1 MKRFFVLLLAM
12 HSLMLMKAQDLTVLY
27 LTDSSS
33 QSANLVEYVD
43 SVKCADGKGNVLV
56 LVSGKP
62 EGLSADVFCDDLAQ
76 SEKPYVSVNKGRKK
90 IGVALGA
97 EILAKYA
104 DTLKD
109 DGCELLVCVRK
120 DGEIQEVKGADIVIG
135 ANEDKPGISHVSID
149 YKKNRLTA
157 LYKSLAKEDV
167 IVAGGEWFPYPK
179 YEDREAWA
187 ALLGKHAE
195 RLVKAGEKYLDYKW
209 QSVDATAYLAYERT
223 GERTVMETPL
233 KENRV
238 ALNTLLLAELAEG
251 SGRFVDQLI
260 NGTWHLSHSPS
271 WVLSAHLP
279 RQKSRRTLP
288 DPEEQLIDLG
298 SGALGAQMAVTWHF
312 FHKTFDAVDP
322 VISRVIYD
330 AIKKQ
335 ILDPYLSL
343 DEQTANWWLAFDLK
357 PGAVVNNWNPWC
369 NADVI
374 LCFLLMEKDQTRLNK
389 AVAQSVKSVDK
400 FIAYVN
406 EDGACEEGP
415 AYWGHAAGKL
425 YDYLQIMCDASNG
438 RLSIFDDPQVR
449 LMGEYISRSFV
460 NDGWVVNFADASAK
474 LTFSS
479 PLIYNYGKAVNSK
492 EMQDFA
498 IYNQGDKEN
507 GKFKSPAPVIWN
519 DVYRSLESLK
529 NIVEMTERVDEM
541 NSRIASGVSFDD
553 CMASLR
559 KVVPSSTWYPQTE
572 FCYFKNSAGWFF
584 ASKGGHNNESHNHND
599 IGTFILYKN
608 AVPMF
613 VDAGVGTYTKATFSS
628 DRYTI
633 WSMQSNWHNLPV
645 INGVPQKN
653 GARYKS
659 ASVSV
664 KDSKSKKNFAL
675 DISKAYPKEAACN
688 EWRREYVM
696 TDKMLTITDSYS
708 LTARNAADVLN
719 FMVQGAVYLPGSKTD
734 SGYSVNDGE
743 VVVVNEGVAMS
754 LSYPAGMTISV
765 DEVKLD
771 DPRLSNVW
779 GKSIR
784 RISFTSGNDAP
795 VKGKYQFKISEL

>member
-1 MKRFFVLLLAM
+1 MKRFFVLMLAI
-12 HSLMLMKAQDLTVLY
+12 HSMLMVNAQDLTVLH
-27 LTDSSS
+27 LKAKESEAAR
-33 QSANLVEYVD
+33 QVEYVD
-43 SVKCADGKGNVLV
+43 SVRCADGKGNVLV
-56 LVSGKP
+56 LVSGNLP
-62 EGLSADVFCDDLAQ
+62 DVSADVYCDELVA

-90 IGVALGA
+90 VGVVVGA
-97 EILAKYA
+97 EAAGKYSQA
-104 DTLKD
+104 IKG
-109 DGCELLVCVRK
+109 DGCELVACVMNAAEPQNVN
-120 DGEIQEVKGADIVIG
+120 GVDIVVG
-135 ANEDKPGISHVSID
+135 HDANSLGISQVSID
-149 YKKNRLTA
+149 YKNNRLTA
-157 LYKSLAKEDV
+157 LYKTLKDENV
-167 IVAGGEWFPYPK
+167 FVPGGEWFPYPQ

-187 ALLGKHAE
+187 ALLGKHAD
-195 RLVKAGEKYLDYKW
+195 RLVKAGEKYLNYKW

-223 GERTVMETPL
+223 GERTVMENPL
-233 KENRV
+233 KENRI

-251 SGRFVDQLI
+251 KGRFTDQLI
-260 NGTWHLSHSPS
+260 NGTWHIAHSPS

-279 RQKSRRTLP
+279 RQRSKRSLP

-312 FHKTFDAVDP
+312 FNKTFDAVDP

-330 AIKKQ
+330 AVKRQ

-374 LCFLLMEKDQTRLNK
+374 LCFLLMEQDQERLDK

-425 YDYLQIMCDASNG
+425 YDYLQIMCDASKG

-479 PLIYNYGKAVNSK
+479 PLIYNYGKAVESK

-498 IYNQGDKEN
+498 IYNQGNREA
-507 GKFKSPAPVIWN
+507 GGFKLPAPVIWN

-529 NIVEMTERVDEM
+529 YIVEMTDRVDEM
-541 NSRIASGVSFDD
+541 NARISSGASFEE

-559 KVVPSSTWYPQTE
+559 KSVPSSTWYPQTE
-572 FCYFKNSAGWFF
+572 FCYFKNTSGWFF
-584 ASKGGHNNESHNHND
+584 ATKGGHNNESHNHND
-599 IGTFILYKN
+599 IGTFILYKD

-613 VDAGVGTYTKATFSS
+613 VDAGVGTYTKKTFSS
-628 DRYTI
+628 ERYTI
-633 WSMQSNWHNLPV
+633 WSMQSNWHNLPI
-645 INGVPQKN
+645 INGVAQRN
-653 GARYKS
+653 GAKYRS
-659 ASVSV
+659 SSVVV
-664 KDSKSKKNFAL
+664 KDQKTKKSFSL
-675 DISKAYPKEAACN
+675 DISSAYPKEAGCQK
-688 EWRREYVM
+688 WVREYVM
-696 TDKMLTITDSYS
+696 TDKSLTITDSYS
-708 LTARNAADVLN
+708 LNARNSADVLN
-719 FMVQGAVYLPGSKTD
+719 FMVQGSLYLPGSKLNC
-734 SGYSVNDGE
+734 GYAVKDGE
-743 VVVVNEGVAMS
+743 VVVVNAGVAMK
-754 LSYPAGMTISV
+754 LAYPAGMTLSV

-779 GKSIR
+779 GDSIR
-784 RISFTSGNDAP
+784 RISFTSSASAP
-795 VKGKYQFKISEL
+795 VSGKYIFKITEF